1 MGWVENHM
9 AKIEQQT
16 EVTKPIIIY
25 DGDCAFCS
33 SSIRTLQRIIKRAPL
48 MRPYQF
54 TKLEDYGLTLEQCE
68 TALQYVAIDG
78 KISAGHEAY
87 RQMLK
92 GLGGGWKVLGMLMRT
107 PGYYA
112 IANTVYRWVAKN
124 RHRMPGGTPT
134 CSIENRPRVN

>member
-1 MGWVENHM
+1 MTA
-9 AKIEQQT
+9 AKQKT
-16 EVTKPIIIY
+16 ELIRPIIIY

-33 SSIRTLQRIIKRAPL
+33 SSIRTLQRIIKRAPT

-54 TKLEDYGLTLEQCE
+54 TKLEDYGLTLQQCE
-68 TALQYVAIDG
+68 TALQYVATDG
-78 KISAGHEAY
+78 SISSGHEAY

-92 GLGGGWKVLGMLMRT
+92 ELGGGWKALAILMRT

-112 IANTVYRWVAKN
+112 LANAVYRWVAKN